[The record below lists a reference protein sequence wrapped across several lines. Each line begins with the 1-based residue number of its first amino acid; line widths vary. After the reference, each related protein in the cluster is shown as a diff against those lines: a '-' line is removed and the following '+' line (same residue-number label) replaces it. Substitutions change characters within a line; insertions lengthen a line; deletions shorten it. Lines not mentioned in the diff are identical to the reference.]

1 MRMKTSL
8 ILAIV
13 ALAAAT
19 FAIAPRVD
27 AQHPS
32 EIPEAQ
38 SAEMAKAVLQK
49 AIEGLGGP
57 AYLGVRDSD
66 CTGRLS
72 QFGELTGELGGYI
85 EFHDMRILPNKLR
98 REFTKKA
105 PIIDIYS
112 GDTGWT
118 LDKAGVDDADAVAV
132 AGFQASLKIT
142 MDYLL
147 RYRMNEPG
155 LYFHYG
161 GLAVVDLKQVDW
173 AEVVDSQA
181 RNFKLAV
188 DRNTHLPVQFVVTT
202 QNPETHEEIK
212 DTTSYSNWHAQDG
225 VQTPFQVG
233 RIRDGKRVFQ
243 SFYYGCKYNSGLSPD
258 LFTRQSLE
266 QHWKQTGHKSK

>member
-1 MRMKTSL
+1 LRMRASVVLTITVL
-8 ILAIV
+8 LAV
-13 ALAAAT
+13 
-19 FAIAPRVD
+19 AIAGVPRAA

-38 SAEMAKAVLQK
+38 SAEMAKAILKQ
-49 AIEGLGGP
+49 AIEGLGG
-57 AYLGVRDSD
+57 AVYLGVRDSD

-72 QFGELTGELGGYI
+72 QFGELTGEFGGYI

-105 PIIDIYS
+105 PIIDVYS

-118 LDKAGVDDADAVAV
+118 LDKGGVEDADAVAV
-132 AGFQASLKIT
+132 AGFQASLKIG

-147 RYRMNEPG
+147 RYRLNEPG

-161 GLAVVDLKQVDW
+161 GLDVVDLKQADW
-173 AEVVDSQA
+173 AEITDSEA
-181 RNFKLAV
+181 RNYRLAV

-202 QNPETHEEIK
+202 QNPETRLEIK
-212 DTTSYSNWHAQDG
+212 DTTFYSNWHVQDG
-225 VQTPFQVG
+225 VQTPFQVS

-243 SFYYGCKYNSGLSPD
+243 SFYYGCKYNSGVSPE
-258 LFTRQSLE
+258 LFTRESLQ
-266 QHWKQTGHKSK
+266 QHWKQSGHKSK